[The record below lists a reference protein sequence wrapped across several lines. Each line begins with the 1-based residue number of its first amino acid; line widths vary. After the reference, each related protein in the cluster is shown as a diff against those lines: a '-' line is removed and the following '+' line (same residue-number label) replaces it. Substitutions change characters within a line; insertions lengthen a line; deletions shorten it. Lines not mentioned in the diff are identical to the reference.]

1 MKRNHRSQEGF
12 TLIEILVVVI
22 LLGILATIIIPQIS
36 VSTEDAKLNTLKT
49 NLNHLRSAVELYYY
63 QHNNTYPGAT
73 KHTDG
78 AAVGSDAEAEAAF
91 IPQLTQYTSLTGEV
105 ATSGDSTYQ
114 FGPYIKSA
122 TLPTNPF
129 NNAAD
134 IVCDYDE
141 TNITARDSSGASAG
155 YKFYPQTGILVSG
168 DNGQHNDL

>member
-1 MKRNHRSQEGF
+1 MKRNFRSREGF

-78 AAVGSDAEAEAAF
+78 TSVGSDAEAVAAF
-91 IPQLTQYTSLTGEV
+91 IPQLTQYSSLTGEV
-105 ATSGDSTYQ
+105 ATSGSSIYQ

-122 TLPTNPF
+122 TLPANPF
-129 NNAAD
+129 NNASEIA
-134 IVCDYDE
+134 CDYDE
-141 TNITARDSSGASAG
+141 TDITARDSSGSNTG
-155 YKFYPQTGILVSG
+155 YKFYPQTGVLISG

>member
-1 MKRNHRSQEGF
+1 MNRNFRGREGF

-78 AAVGSDAEAEAAF
+78 TVVGSDAEAGAAL
-91 IPQLTQYTSLTGEV
+91 IPQLTQYSSLTGEV
-105 ATSGDSTYQ
+105 ATSGSSTYQ

-122 TLPTNPF
+122 ALPTNPF
-129 NNAAD
+129 NNVSD
-134 IVCDYDE
+134 VTCDYDE
-141 TNITARDSSGASAG
+141 TDITARDSTGDNVG
-155 YKFYPQTGILVSG
+155 YKFYPQTGVLISG

>member
-1 MKRNHRSQEGF
+1 MKSQSRGRAGF

-49 NLNHLRSAVELYYY
+49 NLNHLRSGVELYYY

-134 IVCDYDE
+134 IVCDYRLPYS
-141 TNITARDSSGASAG
+141 T
-155 YKFYPQTGILVSG
+155 
-168 DNGQHNDL
+168 

>member
-1 MKRNHRSQEGF
+1 MKKKLKSREGF

-49 NLNHLRSAVELYYY
+49 NLSHLRSAVELYYY

-78 AAVGSDAEAEAAF
+78 TVVGSDGDAATAF
-91 IPQLTQYTSLTGEV
+91 IPQLTQYTSVSGEV
-105 ATSGDSTYQ
+105 ATSGSSVYQ

-122 TLPTNPF
+122 TLPSNPF
-129 NNAAD
+129 NNNYD

-141 TNITARDSSGASAG
+141 INITARDSTGANVG
-155 YKFYPQTGILVSG
+155 YKFYPQTGVLISG

>member
-1 MKRNHRSQEGF
+1 MASQFKSRAGF

-141 TNITARDSSGASAG
+141 TNITARDSTGASAG
-155 YKFYPQTGILVSG
+155 YKFYPQTGILISG
-168 DNGQHNDL
+168 DDGQHNDL

>member
-1 MKRNHRSQEGF
+1 MKRNFKGQEGF

-73 KHTDG
+73 KPTDG
-78 AAVGSDAEAEAAF
+78 TAVGSDADAEAAF
-91 IPQLTQYTSLTGEV
+91 IPQLTQYTDLSGEV

-129 NNAAD
+129 NNRTD
-134 IVCDYDE
+134 VVCDYDE
-141 TNITARDSSGASAG
+141 DNITTRDSSGDTAG
-155 YKFYPQTGILVSG
+155 YKFYSVTGVLISG
-168 DNGQHNDL
+168 DNGKHNDL

>member
-1 MKRNHRSQEGF
+1 M
-12 TLIEILVVVI
+12 
-22 LLGILATIIIPQIS
+22 LGILATIIIPQIS

-78 AAVGSDAEAEAAF
+78 TAVGSDGDAEAAF
-91 IPQLTQYTSLTGEV
+91 IPQLTQFTDLNGEV

-129 NNAAD
+129 NNGSD

-141 TNITARDSSGASAG
+141 TDITARDSTGASAG
-155 YKFYPQTGILVSG
+155 YKFYPVTGVLISG